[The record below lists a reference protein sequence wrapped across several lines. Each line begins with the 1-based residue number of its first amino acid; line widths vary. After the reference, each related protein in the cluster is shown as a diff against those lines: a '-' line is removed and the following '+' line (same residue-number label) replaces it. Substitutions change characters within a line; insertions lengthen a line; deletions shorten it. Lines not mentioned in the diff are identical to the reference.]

1 MSDPLKIGV
10 RYCGGCNPR
19 YDRVSFVKQLERTFP
34 EILFLPAQRGESYT
48 AVLLVCGCLSQC
60 VSREFLSVPQERI
73 VCVGCLQD
81 LATAIEL
88 LKKIA
93 TDIQMLSHALK
104 KGRVAK

>member
-104 KGRVAK
+104 KTCLVP

>member
-34 EILFLPAQRGESYT
+34 EILFLPVQQGASYT

-60 VSREFLSVPQERI
+60 VSRESLSVPQERI
-73 VCVGCLQD
+73 ICVGCLQD
-81 LATAIEL
+81 LAMAIERL
-88 LKKIA
+88 EKIT
-93 TDIQMLSHALK
+93 TDIQA
-104 KGRVAK
+104 AFPCT

>member
-60 VSREFLSVPQERI
+60 VSKEFLSVPQERI

-81 LATAIEL
+81 LAMAIERL
-88 LKKIA
+88 EKIT
-93 TDIQMLSHALK
+93 TDIQA
-104 KGRVAK
+104 AFPCA